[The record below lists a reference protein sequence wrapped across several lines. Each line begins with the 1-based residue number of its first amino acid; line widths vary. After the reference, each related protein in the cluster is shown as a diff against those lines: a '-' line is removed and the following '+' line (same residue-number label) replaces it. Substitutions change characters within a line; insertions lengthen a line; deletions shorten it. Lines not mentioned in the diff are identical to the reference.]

1 MIPVSYSIYLC
12 ISELGATA
20 ETCAIGTCAV
30 QAGTCA
36 IHGGTC
42 AIHGRTCTIG
52 LFTPKTASK
61 VLP

>member
-1 MIPVSYSIYLC
+1 MIPVSYSICLC

-30 QAGTCA
+30 WAGTCA

-42 AIHGRTCTIG
+42 TIG
-52 LFTPKTASK
+52 LFTPKNRLENTSINQ
-61 VLP
+61 